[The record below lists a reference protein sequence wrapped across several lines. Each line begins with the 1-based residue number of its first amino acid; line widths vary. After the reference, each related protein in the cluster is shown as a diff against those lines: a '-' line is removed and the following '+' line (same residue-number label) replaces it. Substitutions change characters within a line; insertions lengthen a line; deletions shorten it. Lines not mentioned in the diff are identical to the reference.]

1 VTNYFAPALY
11 VQVNGS
17 RLQANVSM
25 NIETITVT
33 SMPNTLDTFSFTIT
47 NTLPEMRWTHDP
59 SDSMLFREGHSVIIF
74 MGYVDED
81 LQPMIDGEITSI
93 SPTFPADGI
102 PTVTI
107 GGNTRMHRLRG
118 TNKTQTYK
126 NTTDAQVVQQ
136 IAQANK
142 LDAQVDDS
150 QIQYDYL
157 IQPNQS
163 DLEFL
168 KQRASRIN
176 YEILVQGT
184 KLIFRQKMDQPAI
197 YTLVWAGVQQA
208 FASGPN
214 TLPLKS
220 FAPQLDATAPKSNCQ
235 VRGYDVSSK
244 QAFVSNA
251 GPSDQTSMGGSQPGS
266 QPGSQI
272 PQNAY
277 NMDRNEVNVTSPV
290 ESQQEGDQRAKAC
303 LNRHAMQTV
312 KGTAETIGNPD
323 LRAGQLVQ
331 LVGLGPRFSGEYKI
345 DQATHTIGAS
355 GYSTSLNVS
364 RNAIS

>member
-1 VTNYFAPALY
+1 MTNYFAPAFY

-142 LDAQVDDS
+142 LDAQADDT

-168 KQRASRIN
+168 IQRASRIN
-176 YEILVQGT
+176 YEILMQGT
-184 KLIFRQKMDQPAI
+184 KLIFRKKMDQPAE
-197 YTLVWAGVQQA
+197 YTLVWSGVQQA

-220 FAPQLDATAPKSNCQ
+220 FAPQLDATAPKSNVQ
-235 VRGYDVSSK
+235 RRGYDVTSK
-244 QAFVSNA
+244 QPFVCNA

-266 QPGSQI
+266 QI
-272 PQNAY
+272 PQNAF
-277 NMDRNEVNVTSPV
+277 NLERNEVHVTSPMA
-290 ESQQEGDQRAKAC
+290 SQAEGDQSTKAS
-303 LNRHAMQTV
+303 LNSKAMQTV

-331 LVGLGPRFSGEYKI
+331 LVGLGLRFSGEYRI
-345 DQATHTIGAS
+345 DQATHTIGAD

-364 RNAIS
+364 RNTIS